1 MIQSRVDKIEDV
13 CTNFQQTN
21 DSLSEKKFLE
31 LFTTVVRIRRA
42 VSRLKIT
49 NFQIDFNLFKISSVF
64 TDGLNSDTFTYAY
77 MLNILISHV
86 SHFHIDT

>member
-49 NFQIDFNLFKISSVF
+49 NFQIDFNLFKISNVF

>member
-1 MIQSRVDKIEDV
+1 MFLFEYNVSPHIFRFKQKNGKVIQSRVDKIEDV

-49 NFQIDFNLFKISSVF
+49 N
-64 TDGLNSDTFTYAY
+64 
-77 MLNILISHV
+77 
-86 SHFHIDT
+86 